1 MDIYSDNNIKRSSS
15 FFFQSV
21 LMLTIGCEIGAYG
34 KGCSNQC
41 SGHCLDSVTCN
52 PTTGHCDGGCASGYM
67 KPFCNKSMNSTN
79 FYLMHCIDKQNQ
91 HLRFIIKD

>member
-1 MDIYSDNNIKRSSS
+1 
-15 FFFQSV
+15 
-21 LMLTIGCEIGAYG
+21 MLTIGCEIGAFG

-41 SGHCLDSVTCN
+41 SGRCLDSVTCN
-52 PTTGHCDGGCASGYM
+52 PTTGHCDGGCVLGYLE
-67 KPFCNKSMNSTN
+67 PFCNKSMNITN